1 MSAVTEDI
9 VILIGLKHVV
19 GRRWRAIVLAGI
31 AAVSLS
37 ACAIADLKEYGDRV
51 VKAGLSVDEMKKA
64 VGVNPRDWEKPTY
77 HLPNGHAVY
86 VESVGP
92 SVGYKGC
99 DFHWEVN
106 AEGRVRP
113 SETGVGKCTAM

>member
-1 MSAVTEDI
+1 M
-9 VILIGLKHVV
+9 
-19 GRRWRAIVLAGI
+19 AGI
-31 AAVSLS
+31 SVLGLS
-37 ACAIADLKEYGDRV
+37 ACAIADLKDYGDQV

-64 VGVNPRDWEKPTY
+64 VGVNYQDWEKPAY
-77 HLPNGHAVY
+77 FLPNGNAVY

-106 AEGRVRP
+106 AQRRV
-113 SETGVGKCTAM
+113 VGYRTVGDRCW

>member
-1 MSAVTEDI
+1 LL
-9 VILIGLKHVV
+9 ILLV
-19 GRRWRAIVLAGI
+19 AIAIEVLC
-31 AAVSLS
+31 LS
-37 ACAIADLKEYGDRV
+37 ACAIADLKDYGDQV

-64 VGVNPRDWEKPTY
+64 VGVNLQDWEKPAY
-77 HLPNGHAVY
+77 FLPNGNPVY

-106 AEGRVRP
+106 AQGRV
-113 SETGVGKCTAM
+113 VGYRTIGDRCW